1 MRQAGQTQYSV
12 GEEGNGCCKNV
23 GMVVFKFIWGTISQD
38 ITAII
43 SAKYAVFLTQ
53 RKYLSLQI

>member
-12 GEEGNGCCKNV
+12 GEEGISKV
-23 GMVVFKFIWGTISQD
+23 IVVVSSVSIVVFKFIWGTISQD

-43 SAKYAVFLTQ
+43 SAK
-53 RKYLSLQI
+53 